1 VSAPRVTVVGNGV
14 AGFACVRE
22 LVAAGAEVTLVGPGL
37 PCDRPPLS
45 KRALE
50 TGMPPYLADAQELAA
65 MGVSHLDGCAGEP
78 DLRRRTL
85 PVRLRSGESCEHRF
99 GRLVWATGLAPNR
112 PPVPGIELAADIT
125 HPIGFEREGGR
136 LAGGGLRITVLG
148 AGLIGCETAAAL
160 ARRHRVTLL
169 ERGVRP
175 LERFHPSVSSRAVAA
190 LEDAGVRFLA
200 GCAVRRITRSEGE
213 HRVEVDGRASLRA
226 DLVLTSAGVRSTL
239 PEALGPGG
247 TAEVDERLRAQ
258 GLDQVWVCG
267 DLAAVPHPRY
277 GRITVP
283 HWDTARASGAHA
295 ARSALGDE
303 TPFVREPYWFSDIG
317 RLRVQQVGLAA
328 AAVEWRE
335 RDGLTV
341 GHDERGRP
349 ACVLLVNTPQR
360 LAEARRLVAA

>member
-1 VSAPRVTVVGNGV
+1 MSVTVVGNGV

-22 LVAAGAEVTLVGPGL
+22 LAAAGAEVTLIGPGL

-50 TGMPPYLADAQELAA
+50 TGTPPYLADAEKLAA
-65 MGVSHLDGCAGEP
+65 MGVRHLDGWAGEP
-78 DLRRRTL
+78 DLVRRAL
-85 PVRLRSGESCEHRF
+85 LVQLRSGDACEHRF
-99 GRLVWATGLAPNR
+99 GRMVWATGLAPSR

-125 HPIGFEREGGR
+125 HPLGFEREGGR
-136 LAGGGLRITVLG
+136 LSGGGLRIAVLG

-160 ARRHRVTLL
+160 ARRHQVTLL
-169 ERGVRP
+169 ERAERP
-175 LERFHPSVSSRAVAA
+175 LQRFHPAVSSRAVAA
-190 LEDAGVRFLA
+190 LADAGVLVLD
-200 GCAVRRITRSEGE
+200 GCAVSRIAWSDGE
-213 HRVEVDGRASLRA
+213 YLVEVDGRAPLRA

-239 PEALGPGG
+239 PGALGPGG
-247 TAEVDERLRAQ
+247 TAEVDDRLRVA
-258 GLDQVWVCG
+258 GVDGVWVCG

-277 GRITVP
+277 GRICVP

-295 ARSALGDE
+295 ARSVLGDE

-341 GHDERGRP
+341 GHDNTGRP

-360 LAEARRLVAA
+360 LAEARRLV

>member
-1 VSAPRVTVVGNGV
+1 MTVSRVTVVGNGV

-22 LVAAGAEVTLVGPGL
+22 LAAAGADVTLIGPGL

-50 TGMPPYLADAQELAA
+50 TGTPPYLADARALAA
-65 MGVSHLDGCAGEP
+65 MGVSHLDGWAGDP
-78 DLRRRTL
+78 DLSRRLLT
-85 PVRLRSGESCEHRF
+85 VRLRSGEVCEHRF
-99 GRLVWATGLAPNR
+99 ERLVWATGLAPSR

-125 HPIGFEREGGR
+125 HPAGLEQESGR
-136 LAGGGLRITVLG
+136 VAGRGLRIAVLG

-160 ARRHRVTLL
+160 ARRHSVTLL
-169 ERGVRP
+169 ERAERP
-175 LERFHPSVSSRAVAA
+175 LERFHPAVSHGAAAA
-190 LEDAGVRFLA
+190 LRDAGVRLVA
-200 GCAVRRITRSEGE
+200 GRSVLGLSKRAGRY
-213 HRVEVDGRASLRA
+213 RVEVDGGDAMEA

-239 PEALGPGG
+239 PDALGAG
-247 TAEVDERLRAQ
+247 TAEVDERLRVA
-258 GLDQVWVCG
+258 GLDEVWVCG

-277 GRITVP
+277 GRISVP
-283 HWDTARASGAHA
+283 HWDMARAGGAHA
-295 ARSALGDE
+295 ARSVLGDAA
-303 TPFVREPYWFSDIG
+303 PFVREPYWFSDIG

-341 GHDERGRP
+341 GHDGAGRP
-349 ACVLLVNTPQR
+349 ACVLLMNTPQR